1 MLPTSHPVPINPSNA
16 AAESQAGSLLNAFSH
31 FTAAAGQLEQS
42 YQELRK
48 EVTQLR
54 AVLAERNR
62 DLHESLAENARV
74 RTALQQIVDALP
86 CGVVVTDQRERVKLI
101 NPEARRLLEVTNQ
114 RIETLR
120 ELPLAAELPLGSL
133 VKTTAEDW
141 ECELRV
147 STWSGERLLAV
158 RSRKFAV
165 PSGFSPNSSE
175 GDPCGQQTVLIVRDI
190 TSQRRLEDDR
200 EKSRNLVALAE
211 MAALLAHEIRNPLAS
226 LELFISLIEE
236 APGGAT
242 EYISHLRAGI
252 RSLSATVNNV
262 LQFHGVGTLPL
273 APLKLGEILRGAV
286 EFVRP
291 LAGQKQ
297 IQLSFAD
304 YLDGMIVRANES
316 AIQQLV
322 LNLALNSF
330 RHTAA
335 GGSLRITASRVHADD
350 RLLAKTEFVD
360 NGCGI
365 ASNLLSRLF
374 EPGFSGTGQTPGL
387 GLAVC
392 RRLVEQQ
399 GGTMEIRSEPGKGT
413 AAEVLLPA
421 AL

>member
-1 MLPTSHPVPINPSNA
+1 
-16 AAESQAGSLLNAFSH
+16 
-31 FTAAAGQLEQS
+31 
-42 YQELRK
+42 
-48 EVTQLR
+48 
-54 AVLAERNR
+54 
-62 DLHESLAENARV
+62 
-74 RTALQQIVDALP
+74 
-86 CGVVVTDQRERVKLI
+86 
-101 NPEARRLLEVTNQ
+101 
-114 RIETLR
+114 
-120 ELPLAAELPLGSL
+120 
-133 VKTTAEDW
+133 
-141 ECELRV
+141 
-147 STWSGERLLAV
+147 
-158 RSRKFAV
+158 
-165 PSGFSPNSSE
+165 
-175 GDPCGQQTVLIVRDI
+175 VLIVRDI
-190 TSQRRLEDDR
+190 TSQRRLEGDR

-226 LELFISLIEE
+226 LELFTSLIEE
-236 APGGAT
+236 APSDAT

-262 LQFHGVGTLPL
+262 LQFHGAGTLPL

-297 IQLSFAD
+297 IELSFAD
-304 YLDGMIVRANES
+304 YLKGMIVRGNES

-335 GGSLRITASRVHADD
+335 GGSLRITASPVHADD

-365 ASNLLSRLF
+365 APDVLSRLF
-374 EPGFSGTGQTPGL
+374 EPGFSFTGQTPGL

-392 RRLVEQQ
+392 RRLIDQH
-399 GGTMEIRSEPGKGT
+399 GGTLEIRSEPGKGT